1 MPRFAVY
8 CRVSSEEQAEK
19 GTIEGQV
26 EYAKKYLDLYSP
38 ESKEADC
45 AFYLDEGISGT
56 LPLGE
61 RPAGAKM
68 IADAAEGKFEA
79 LFVYRLDRLARSVRH
94 VLDTYEF
101 LERRGI
107 ALKSM
112 VEAFDTGTPTGKFF
126 MTLLA
131 SIAALERDTI
141 LERTSLGKER
151 SARQGKWVSGPPPF
165 GYRIGEDGRLVVF
178 EPEART
184 VRLIFNLYGE
194 MSTIGVAG
202 YLNACGIPTP
212 AVSKN
217 RKTKGA
223 GKWHAGHVSV
233 ILRNKVYTGDHILL
247 KFSRKNKET
256 FRLETPEIVDR
267 KVYALAQEKLALNS
281 SPARGGK
288 GWRYLLRGLVFCG
301 HCGRAMVGSSA
312 QSQKGRVYYRCTG
325 VLNNG
330 SGKKCGAKMV
340 RADELENAVWEDIR
354 RFIQNPGRILDLLEA
369 GLSANKNAPQPA
381 RSEMQLLESL
391 IIDKQSLR
399 EKIVSLYARGI
410 VTAQEAEKELK
421 ALADDIET
429 ITARKEFLFS
439 RRDMVQ
445 ETEPGVIDARVLLE
459 NLGGR
464 MNSMTCRERAEFVR
478 GLVKKIE
485 VATVNDGEGVF
496 KSRVVVRYRFQE
508 PV

>member
-19 GTIEGQV
+19 GTIESQV

-38 ESKEADC
+38 ESGEVEYD
-45 AFYLDEGISGT
+45 FYLDEGVSGT
-56 LPLGE
+56 LPLEE
-61 RPAGAKM
+61 RPAGARM
-68 IADAAEGKFEA
+68 LADAAAGKFEA

-94 VLDTYEF
+94 VLDTYEL
-101 LERRGI
+101 LEGLGI

-165 GYRIGEDGRLVVF
+165 GYRTGADGRLEVF

-223 GKWHAGHVSV
+223 GRWSAGHVSI
-233 ILRNKVYTGDHILL
+233 ILRNKIYAEDHVFL
-247 KFSRKNKET
+247 KLSGKDKEM
-256 FRLETPEIVDR
+256 FRVESPEIVDR
-267 KVYALAQEKLALNS
+267 KVYARTQQKLALNGS
-281 SPARGGK
+281 RAGGK
-288 GWRYLLRGLVFCG
+288 KVRRYLLRGIVFCG
-301 HCGRAMVGSSA
+301 NCGRVMVGSSA

-325 VLNNG
+325 VSNDG
-330 SGKKCGAKMV
+330 SGRKCGAKMV

-354 RFIQNPGRILDLLEA
+354 NFVKNPGSIRGLLEA
-369 GLSANKNAPQPA
+369 GLSANKDGPEPV
-381 RSEMQLLESL
+381 RSEIQLLENL
-391 IIDKQSLR
+391 IANKRGLR
-399 EKIVSLYARGI
+399 EKIVSLYARGV

-429 ITARKEFLFS
+429 LAARKAFLSS
-439 RRDMVQ
+439 RQDMAGK
-445 ETEPGVIDARVLLE
+445 TEPGVADVQALLE

-464 MNSMTCRERAEFVR
+464 MDSMTGWERAEFVR
-478 GLVKKIE
+478 GLVERIE
-485 VATVNDGEGVF
+485 VAAVKDGEKVF
-496 KSRVVVRYRFQE
+496 KSRIVVRYRFQE

>member
-26 EYAKKYLDLYSP
+26 EYAKKYLDLYRP
-38 ESKEADC
+38 ESTNAEC
-45 AFYLDEGISGT
+45 IFYLDEGVSGI

-61 RPAGAKM
+61 RPAGARM
-68 IADAAEGKFEA
+68 IADAAAGKFEA

-101 LERRGI
+101 LEKRGI

-165 GYRIGEDGRLVVF
+165 GYRRGEDGRLEVF

-184 VRLIFNLYGE
+184 VRLIFKLYGE

-202 YLNACGIPTP
+202 YLNACSIPTP

-223 GKWHAGHVSV
+223 GRWHAGHVSI
-233 ILRNKVYTGDHILL
+233 ILRKKIYMGDHAFLRL
-247 KFSRKNKET
+247 SGKNEEI
-256 FRLETPEIVDR
+256 FRMEAPEIVDR
-267 KVYALAQEKLALNS
+267 KVFSRAQQKLALNS
-281 SPARGGK
+281 SLTRGGK
-288 GWRYLLRGLVFCG
+288 CRRYILRGLVFCG
-301 HCGRAMVGSSA
+301 NCGRAMVGSSA
-312 QSQKGRVYYRCTG
+312 QSQKGRSYYRCTG
-325 VLNNG
+325 ALNNG
-330 SGKKCGAKMV
+330 TGRKCGARMV
-340 RADELENAVWEDIR
+340 RSDELENAVWEDIKS
-354 RFIQNPGRILDLLEA
+354 FVKNPGSIMDLLEA
-369 GLSANKNAPQPA
+369 GLSLKKNGAG
-381 RSEMQLLESL
+381 SVGSDMHLLEGL
-391 IIDKQSLR
+391 ITDKHGLR
-399 EKIVSLYARGI
+399 EKIVSLYAKGV

-421 ALADDIET
+421 NLSDDIET
-429 ITARKEFLFS
+429 LTARKEFLFS
-439 RRDMVQ
+439 RRDMAGQ
-445 ETEPGVIDARVLLE
+445 AEPGVVEAKVLLA

-464 MNSMTCRERAEFVR
+464 MDSMTGGERAELVR
-478 GLVKKIE
+478 GLVKRIE
-485 VATVNDGEGVF
+485 VEAVKGGEGVF

>member
-38 ESKEADC
+38 ESGEAEVT
-45 AFYLDEGISGT
+45 FYLDEGVSGT
-56 LPLGE
+56 LPLQE
-61 RPAGAKM
+61 RPASSRM
-68 IADAAEGKFEA
+68 IADAAAGKFEA

-94 VLDTYEF
+94 VLDTYEL
-101 LERRGI
+101 LEGYGI

-151 SARQGKWVSGPPPF
+151 GARQGKWVSGPPPF
-165 GYRIGEDGRLVVF
+165 GYRIGEDGRLKVY

-223 GKWHAGHVSV
+223 GKWHAGHVSI
-233 ILRNKVYTGDHILL
+233 ILRNEAYTGDHTFL
-247 KFSRKNKET
+247 KLSRKNKET
-256 FRLETPEIVDR
+256 FHVEAPEIVDR
-267 KVYALAQEKLALNS
+267 KAYANAQEKLARNS
-281 SPARGGK
+281 SPVRGGR
-288 GWRYLLRGLVFCG
+288 GRSYLLRGLVFCG
-301 HCGRAMVGSSA
+301 NCGRAMVGSSA

-325 VLNNG
+325 VSDNG
-330 SGKKCGAKMV
+330 SGRKCGVRMV
-340 RADELENAVWEDIR
+340 RADELENAVWEDIK
-354 RFIQNPGRILDLLEA
+354 RFVKNPGRILDLLKTGA
-369 GLSANKNAPQPA
+369 SANKESPEPA
-381 RSEMQLLESL
+381 RDEMQLLESL
-391 IIDKQSLR
+391 ITDKHGLR
-399 EKIVSLYARGI
+399 QKILSLYARGVI
-410 VTAQEAEKELK
+410 TEQEAEKEMK
-421 ALADDIET
+421 ALAADIET
-429 ITARKEFLFS
+429 LTARKEFLFS
-439 RRDMVQ
+439 KRGNARKA
-445 ETEPGVIDARVLLE
+445 ESGVKNAQALLE

-464 MNSMTCRERAEFVR
+464 LESMTSGERAELIR
-478 GLVKKIE
+478 GLVKRIE
-485 VATVNDGEGVF
+485 VATVEDEAGIF
-496 KSRVVVRYRFQE
+496 KSRVLVRYRFQE

>member
-26 EYAKKYLDLYSP
+26 EYAKKYLNLFSP
-38 ESKEADC
+38 ESEGAEY
-45 AFYLDEGISGT
+45 AFYLDEGVSGT

-61 RPAGAKM
+61 RPAGARM
-68 IADAAEGKFEA
+68 LADAAAGGFDA

-94 VLDTYEF
+94 VLDTYEL
-101 LERRGI
+101 LEKRGI

-126 MTLLA
+126 MTMLA

-165 GYRIGEDGRLVVF
+165 GYRRGEDGRLEVF

-184 VRLIFNLYGE
+184 VRLIFKLYGE

-223 GKWHAGHVSV
+223 GRWHAGHVSI
-233 ILRNKVYTGDHILL
+233 ILRNKIYTGESAFL
-247 KFSRKNKET
+247 KLSGKNKEM
-256 FRLETPEIVDR
+256 FRVEAPEIVDR
-267 KVYALAQEKLALNS
+267 KVYARTQQKLALNS
-281 SPARGGK
+281 GPVRAGK
-288 GWRYLLRGLVFCG
+288 GRSYLLRGLVFCG
-301 HCGRAMVGSSA
+301 NCGRAMVGSSA
-312 QSQKGRVYYRCTG
+312 QGQKGRSYYRCTG
-325 VLNNG
+325 VLSNG
-330 SGKKCGAKMV
+330 SGRKCGAKMI

-354 RFIQNPGRILDLLEA
+354 NFVKNPGSIMGLLEA
-369 GLSANKNAPQPA
+369 GLSANKGGHEPG
-381 RSEMQLLESL
+381 RDEMQLLESM
-391 IIDKQSLR
+391 ITDKQDLR
-399 EKIVSLYARGI
+399 EKIFSLYARGV
-410 VTAQEAEKELK
+410 VTDQEAEKELK
-421 ALADDIET
+421 VLADDIET
-429 ITARKEFLFS
+429 LTARKEFLFS
-439 RRDMVQ
+439 RRDMAR
-445 ETEPGVIDARVLLE
+445 ETMPEVIDAQVLLE
-459 NLGGR
+459 NLSCW
-464 MNSMTCRERAEFVR
+464 MDSMTGGERAELIR
-478 GLVKKIE
+478 GLVKRIE
-485 VATVNDGEGVF
+485 VAAVKDGEGVC
-496 KSRVVVRYRFQE
+496 KSQVVVRYRFQE